1 MRLFFRTI
9 GLLAVAVQLSF
20 AADQIPSKQAVPTK
34 QAPKQASAKPVV
46 KPAVATK
53 STAPKAVPP
62 KTASGASTKPATA
75 RSTVALKPAAK
86 KAPVWPRYYGQQQ
99 PTPDRYKEIQQ
110 ALADKGY
117 FSGSPDGVWSATS
130 SDALKRFQHDQN
142 LNEDGKVDSLSLIA
156 LGLGPKHAPT
166 NVELPATK

>member
-1 MRLFFRTI
+1 LRPLFRTI
-9 GLLAVAVQLSF
+9 GLLAAVAAQLSF
-20 AADQIPSKQAVPTK
+20 AADLSATKQPAVKQTPK
-34 QAPKQASAKPVV
+34 QAPAKPAV

-53 STAPKAVPP
+53 SSVTRTTAIPP
-62 KTASGASTKPATA
+62 KPATA
-75 RSTVALKPAAK
+75 KSTAGLKLATK

-130 SDALKRFQHDQN
+130 TDALKRFQHDQN

-156 LGLGPKHAPT
+156 LGLGPKRAPT